1 MKAFL
6 TIISVIFLQV
16 LTATATIN
24 GFYLTPQT
32 SFTVPS
38 TNILVIQQVDYDGAI
53 PVQVPIINVA
63 GASVSFPGQTNG
75 LYALPKPMFLPPG
88 TVVNS
93 DNMLVFGALIAPTD
107 APLFVSGG
115 CSFGDLNLAD
125 NSLTGVLTVTGEA
138 VGSKILF
145 QSSTNFVD
153 WNYDSSVAVRRG
165 SDRTWQFTVPVAG
178 TQCFYRALVRS
189 RNPG

>member
-1 MKAFL
+1 MKACL
-6 TIISVIFLQV
+6 TIIAVIFLHG

-24 GFYLTPQT
+24 GFYQTPQT

-38 TNILVIQQVDYDGAI
+38 TNILVIQEVVYDGAS
-53 PVQVPIINVA
+53 PVQAPYINVG
-63 GASVSFPGQTNG
+63 GANIPFPGQTNG

-93 DNMLVFGALIAPTD
+93 VNMVVFGALIAPTD

-115 CSFGDLNLAD
+115 CYFSDLNLAD
-125 NSLTGVLTVTGEA
+125 NSLTGVLEVTGA
-138 VGSKILF
+138 GVGSKILF

-178 TQCFYRALVRS
+178 TQCFYRALVRNH
-189 RNPG
+189 NPG